1 MPHVV
6 NKYTEMMKEGE
17 QKIKELK
24 AILRTPRL
32 YDQYRKRI
40 ERKVNDEIAR
50 KYTIYGENDSIM
62 NT

>member
-1 MPHVV
+1 
-6 NKYTEMMKEGE
+6 MKEGE